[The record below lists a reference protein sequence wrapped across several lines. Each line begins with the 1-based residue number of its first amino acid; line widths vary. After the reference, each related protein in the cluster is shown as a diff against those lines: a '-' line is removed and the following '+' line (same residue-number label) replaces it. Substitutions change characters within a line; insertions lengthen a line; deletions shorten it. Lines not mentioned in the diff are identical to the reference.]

1 MLAGRLP
8 QWLSDGLPGLF
19 GRCQELRSVL
29 GGVAG
34 GRGDV
39 RMGGRGGPAGSASG
53 AQVEST
59 DTFRWAPTLHLF
71 PLGQCLPEG

>member
-8 QWLSDGLPGLF
+8 QWLLDGLPGLF

-39 RMGGRGGPAGSASG
+39 RTEGGRGALLAQPRGPKLSPR
-53 AQVEST
+53 T
-59 DTFRWAPTLHLF
+59 
-71 PLGQCLPEG
+71 PLGGHLLSICFLQCLPEG